1 MGSNKNSC
9 QHLLYTELAWLYDR
23 MYQKIFH
30 YEEFFQMI
38 RPYLERVR
46 ARRVLEA
53 ACGTGRLMAILEEN
67 GYEVTGLDLSEDM
80 LRIAGT
86 RCRGR
91 LVRQDIRDIRFSE
104 TFDAVT
110 CMGRSFTYMHTEEDV
125 DKALASFNR
134 VLRQGG
140 MFVFDN
146 FDAEKINFDYFS
158 EWRETVFDLDD
169 AKVTRR
175 SINSDYCEENN
186 SWTTNWIY
194 IIERD
199 GEKRVLEDHSRIRAF
214 TKSYLASKLEEHGFR
229 APTIVDLYGNFMM
242 SAEKG

>member
-1 MGSNKNSC
+1 
-9 QHLLYTELAWLYDR
+9 
-23 MYQKIFH
+23 MYQKIFP

-67 GYEVTGLDLSEDM
+67 GYEVTGLDLSEEM
-80 LRIAGT
+80 LRIART

-140 MFVFDN
+140 MLVFDN

-169 AKVTRR
+169 MKVTRR

-194 IIERD
+194 TIERD
-199 GEKRVLEDHSRIRAF
+199 GEKRVLEDHGRIRAF
-214 TKSYLASKLEEHGFR
+214 TRSYLASKLEEHGFR

-242 SAEKG
+242 AAEKG